1 MSQLGPGFKPFSHRF
16 LQRLARGQPMG
27 LGAYMYVAHRLTG
40 LVLIAYLIAHL
51 IVVGAVLS
59 GENGFNQMMTM
70 TGNRLIQM
78 GELVL
83 VWVALFHLLNGLR
96 LIVLSLAPDVSQR
109 TLAYGVV
116 VVSIVVPLASIP
128 LFMGV
133 SL

>member
-1 MSQLGPGFKPFSHRF
+1 MSQRGRSFKPFSHRF
-16 LQRLARGQPMG
+16 IQRLARGQTMG

-51 IVVGAVLS
+51 IVIGSALS
-59 GENGFNQMMTM
+59 GPDGFNQMMTM
-70 TGNRLIQM
+70 TANPLVRI

-96 LIVLSLAPDVSQR
+96 LIVLNLAPSVSQR
-109 TLAYGVV
+109 SLAYGVV
-116 VVSIVVPLASIP
+116 VVSFVVIIASIP

-133 SL
+133 S